1 MGGIVMSPEIISVI
15 GVAIAIILI
24 IFLVMKDVPI
34 LLTGL
39 IGVVIMALTGSL
51 GMKEAMLDTYMV
63 GYANYFGRYFLMF
76 LTGALLG
83 KIYESTG
90 AAEAIAVLFGRLFG
104 PKWAPLATVLAAGL
118 MCYGGVSLFVV
129 AFAVYPIAAKLYK
142 EADLPRRFI
151 PGAMCLGTGS
161 FAINSPGSPQIHNI
175 VPGDILGDGPM
186 GGAVFGFICSAF
198 ILVVGMIW
206 YYAVM
211 NKCIK
216 NGEGWTDPPGH
227 EVKEDRKPEDLP
239 NGWIAFI
246 PLIVVVIALNVVGL
260 RVEIATLLGCVL
272 AIIMFA
278 KYKEDKVF
286 SIFSSGTESAIA
298 AITASCAMVGIG
310 TVLTAVPAYQFLID
324 KLLNMPGPPLL
335 SVWLTTTLISGIT
348 ASGSSAVSI
357 VTPILGEQFVAAGV
371 PASAV
376 HRVITLSS
384 CGMDTSPHAGY
395 VCTTLKVCG
404 GVVHKEGYGMIFRMT
419 VITTNLAAL
428 LAVLLFTVFP
438 NMP

>member
-1 MGGIVMSPEIISVI
+1 MGEIISVI
-15 GVAIAIILI
+15 GVAVAIALIIIL
-24 IFLVMKDVPI
+24 VMRDVPI

-39 IGVVIMALTGSL
+39 IGVVIMALTGGL
-51 GMKEAMLDTYMV
+51 GLKEAMLDVYMG

-90 AAEAIAVLFGRLFG
+90 AAEAIAALFGRLFG
-104 PKWAPLATVLAAGL
+104 PKWAPLAAVLSAGL

-129 AFAVYPIAAKLYK
+129 AFAVYPIAARLYK
-142 EADLPRRFI
+142 EANLPRRFI

-175 VPGDILGDGPM
+175 VPGDILGDGPL

-206 YYAVM
+206 YYAVL
-211 NKCIK
+211 NKCVK
-216 NGEGWTDPPGH
+216 KGEGWTDPPGQTL
-227 EVKEDRKPEDLP
+227 KEDRTPDQLP
-239 NGWIAFI
+239 NGWVAFI
-246 PLIVVVIALNVVGL
+246 PLIAVVILLNVVKL
-260 RVEIATLLGCVL
+260 RVEVATLAGCVL
-272 AIIMFA
+272 AVIMFF
-278 KYKEDKVF
+278 KFKENK
-286 SIFSSGTESAIA
+286 IFDLFAAGTESAIM

-310 TVLTAVPAYQFLID
+310 AVLTAVPAYNFLID

-335 SVWLTTTLISGIT
+335 SVWLTTTLVSGIT

-357 VTPILGEQFVAAGV
+357 VTPILGEQFVAAGI
-371 PASAV
+371 PAGAI

-384 CGMDTSPHAGY
+384 CGMDTMPHAGY

-404 GVVHKEGYGMIFRMT
+404 GVNHKEGYAMIFRMT
-419 VITTNLAAL
+419 VLVTNMAAL
-428 LAVLLFTVFP
+428 LAVLLFTLFP